1 MSQANARVFIVDDDA
16 LVLSGLARLIRA
28 AGHSVECFD
37 SAEGLLDRTDLVDFP
52 TCLLLDLQMPGMNG
66 LDLQRRLQRRM
77 PIVFLTGH
85 GDISSSVDAMKAGAV
100 DFLPKPVCEASLL
113 AVLDRALKVAVEEF
127 NKRREREE
135 IEQRVGHLTPREREV
150 MALVVTGRLNKQVAS
165 DLGAS
170 EKTIKIHR
178 ARVFE
183 KMKARSITELV
194 RLFDKIHLR
203 DAE

>member
-1 MSQANARVFIVDDDA
+1 
-16 LVLSGLARLIRA
+16 
-28 AGHSVECFD
+28 
-37 SAEGLLDRTDLVDFP
+37 
-52 TCLLLDLQMPGMNG
+52 
-66 LDLQRRLQRRM
+66 
-77 PIVFLTGH
+77 
-85 GDISSSVDAMKAGAV
+85 MKAGAV